1 MSLIQPAPLQANAFD
16 IGGKAAKSPEDLRE
30 ITRKFEASLL
40 TPMVEDM
47 LKTAGPATF
56 GAGNAEEVWR
66 SFTAQAIAAEIAETG
81 STGIADSIA
90 RQLAAY
96 SA

>member
-1 MSLIQPAPLQANAFD
+1 MRVVGSVPLQLQAV
-16 IGGKAAKSPEDLRE
+16 DLRAKAVKSAE
-30 ITRKFEASLL
+30 DHRDIARKFEASFL

-47 LKTAGPATF
+47 LKTAGSASF

-66 SFTAQAIAAEIAETG
+66 SFTAQAIAAEIAETD

>member
-1 MSLIQPAPLQANAFD
+1 MSVVTSLPMQAQTLD
-16 IGGKAAKSPEDLRE
+16 PRVKAAKSPDELRD
-30 ITRKFEASLL
+30 IARKFEASFL

-47 LKTAGPATF
+47 LKTAGPASF

-66 SFTAQAIAAEIAETG
+66 SFTAQAIAAEIAQTD